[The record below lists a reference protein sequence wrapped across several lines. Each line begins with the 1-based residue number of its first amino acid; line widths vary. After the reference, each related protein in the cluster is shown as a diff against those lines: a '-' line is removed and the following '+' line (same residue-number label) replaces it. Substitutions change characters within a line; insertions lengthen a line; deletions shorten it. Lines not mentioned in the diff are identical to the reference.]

1 MGSIA
6 ILTDSTVQFTLPT
19 FGGHHLIRIIPLQV
33 AYGAQVYEY
42 SKGLKPGDLPLSVG
56 PENHPRLIPPSLEQL
71 CEWFS
76 YDEMGQ
82 PYDQVIGIFSSS
94 GMSGMVDRAIEAQ
107 KIVNGRTSLQTID
120 SQTTSIGLGMLVQSA
135 AEAVARGAN
144 LADTERLVRS
154 MVPHIYAVICAPGLS
169 YLHYSGFLDRAQAS
183 VGEMLGLFPIFAFE
197 EGQLTP
203 LEKVR
208 NHRQV
213 LDFFQ
218 EFLEE
223 FDQLQYVSFLQSAIN
238 SNSQDGRI
246 LRDHTQDRFVH
257 TPFSEHT
264 INLPVATLFGP
275 NAIGLFVV
283 EPPLR

>member
-1 MGSIA
+1 
-6 ILTDSTVQFTLPT
+6 
-19 FGGHHLIRIIPLQV
+19 
-33 AYGAQVYEY
+33 
-42 SKGLKPGDLPLSVG
+42 
-56 PENHPRLIPPSLEQL
+56 
-71 CEWFS
+71 
-76 YDEMGQ
+76 
-82 PYDQVIGIFSSS
+82 
-94 GMSGMVDRAIEAQ
+94 
-107 KIVNGRTSLQTID
+107 
-120 SQTTSIGLGMLVQSA
+120 
-135 AEAVARGAN
+135 
-144 LADTERLVRS
+144 
-154 MVPHIYAVICAPGLS
+154 
-169 YLHYSGFLDRAQAS
+169 

-203 LEKVR
+203 LETVR

-213 LDFFQ
+213 LAFFQ